1 VRGRREGGT
10 REGGERRSQ
19 EVGGVAKVPSGNNNK
34 YKKWLSFLGAKGK
47 PPSIGPSKFRYDML
61 LLGLG
66 LNWNVVS

>member
-1 VRGRREGGT
+1 
-10 REGGERRSQ
+10 
-19 EVGGVAKVPSGNNNK
+19 VGGVAKVPSGNNNK